1 MIKLNKKGFTLVEL
15 LAVIVILA
23 LLMVV
28 ATRTIGTSLTNSK
41 KEAMKSEAIKIV
53 SKAYEDIQMN
63 VVNGTGLEWTY
74 KNNGANPVIDNTTKN
89 ITFTDGDYKIK
100 LTLDSATA
108 PTKIDAV
115 CISQGTTST
124 KYGKTTKINGGTA
137 DFSATGAYI
146 YTDTAC

>member
-1 MIKLNKKGFTLVEL
+1 
-15 LAVIVILA
+15 
-23 LLMVV
+23 
-28 ATRTIGTSLTNSK
+28 
-41 KEAMKSEAIKIV
+41 MKSEAIKIV

-89 ITFTDGDYKIK
+89 ITFTDGDYTVK

-108 PTKIDAV
+108 PTKINAV
-115 CISQGTTST
+115 CISQGKTAK
-124 KYGKTTKINGGTA
+124 KYGKTTTINGGTA